1 MTERASQR
9 SAASTA
15 QIEALSLNGTCHL
28 VVAIAAAQDNDRAL
42 AHRHLDH
49 ARQVAARIGRD
60 RDDYGTELG
69 ARTSPST
76 PAPSPSSWATPDDLQ
91 LAEQI
96 TSNHTRTH
104 RVAGDVTRDR
114 SSSRARGQRPRC
126 PGRRCRS
133 PLGARRR
140 PPGHAELAEQPRRA
154 RRQSPTTM
162 RATPRAEDCEY
173 TRRSCTRSRLILST
187 QATAARNGQ
196 SGCSVSRDEGV
207 GQPLRVGDPSQK
219 DSDGLVGIRSRS
231 VVEQPAA
238 RRAQSARYE
247 QRSDLQGV
255 CQGQTEKSF

>member
-69 ARTSPST
+69 PRTSPST

-104 RVAGDVTRDR
+104 RVAGDVTRDPLQLSGPR
-114 SSSRARGQRPRC
+114 PTPALPRASMPVTFG
-126 PGRRCRS
+126 RS
-133 PLGARRR
+133 PA
-140 PPGHAELAEQPRRA
+140 
-154 RRQSPTTM
+154 TT
-162 RATPRAEDCEY
+162 R
-173 TRRSCTRSRLILST
+173 TR
-187 QATAARNGQ
+187 
-196 SGCSVSRDEGV
+196 
-207 GQPLRVGDPSQK
+207 
-219 DSDGLVGIRSRS
+219 
-231 VVEQPAA
+231 
-238 RRAQSARYE
+238 
-247 QRSDLQGV
+247 
-255 CQGQTEKSF
+255 